1 HVQFLMG
8 KAAAMPLTY
17 ITLKYVFMS
26 KMIKLCLV
34 ACLWGIMLLG
44 NAQTQIAFISDAHI
58 QDVDGHAERVRS
70 MEVQVQSTRL
80 FNENYYALL
89 AALDDVARRNIRWVV
104 LPGDLT
110 DNGQFFNQQKIKNI
124 LHSYTQRKGMRFFVT
139 TGNHDPALPLGLMQK
154 NAHFLAADGS
164 RVTREDSCAGY
175 VSQMECY
182 ADFGFFPRKDDC
194 YWESPFTSYTY
205 DKYSYEDACRE
216 SVLSKR
222 TYTLCD
228 SLTATDASYLVEPVD
243 GLWLLAIDGGVY
255 LPKEMKDGKWSYQG
269 SSAGYNLVLKHKP
282 FLLPWVRKVVE
293 EAQKRHK
300 TLVAFSHYPLVD
312 FNDGVSEHVRRIWGD
327 RRFDLHR
334 VPEAEVSEAFLQAG
348 LRLHFAG
355 HMHVNDTGIWEG
367 KDGKHLYNIQVP
379 SIATYVPAYKILTIE
394 SDEVFR
400 VETVALDTVPGFDSL
415 FPLYRAEYQSDSLK
429 GHSPVWNKEILS
441 ARTYGEFCDYQFRDL
456 VRLRFIPRDLPESW
470 RACLDFTGA
479 RMLEAV
485 SGEDKSDDADW
496 TDWCM
501 KDLVLDLYRLR
512 YAERLALEDIPRTR
526 LAVYRYLFDRAR
538 ISTFRSAEV
547 EMVKGLGTLFLAFL
561 NGEPC
566 QNFVIDLKKD
576 TITED

>member
-1 HVQFLMG
+1 
-8 KAAAMPLTY
+8 
-17 ITLKYVFMS
+17 MS

-485 SGEDKSDDADW
+485 SGEDRSDDADW

-576 TITED
+576 AITED

>member
-1 HVQFLMG
+1 
-8 KAAAMPLTY
+8 
-17 ITLKYVFMS
+17 MS

-34 ACLWGIMLLG
+34 ACLWGITLLG

-89 AALDDVARRNIRWVV
+89 AALDDVARRDIRWVV

-154 NAHFLAADGS
+154 NAHFLVADGS

-312 FNDGVSEHVRRIWGD
+312 FNDGVSESVRRMWGD

-348 LRLHFAG
+348 LCLHFAG

-479 RMLEAV
+479 QMLEAV
-485 SGEDKSDDADW
+485 SGEEKSDDADW

-566 QNFVIDLKKD
+566 QNFVIDLEKD
-576 TITED
+576 TITGD

>member
-1 HVQFLMG
+1 
-8 KAAAMPLTY
+8 
-17 ITLKYVFMS
+17 MS

-34 ACLWGIMLLG
+34 ACLWGITLLG

-164 RVTREDSCAGY
+164 RVTREDSCVGY

-312 FNDGVSEHVRRIWGD
+312 FNDGVSESVRQMWGD

-479 RMLEAV
+479 QMLEAV
-485 SGEDKSDDADW
+485 SGEEKSDDADW

-566 QNFVIDLKKD
+566 QNFVIDLEKD
-576 TITED
+576 TITGD

>member
-1 HVQFLMG
+1 
-8 KAAAMPLTY
+8 
-17 ITLKYVFMS
+17 MS

-175 VSQMECY
+175 VSLMECY

-216 SVLSKR
+216 SVLGKR

-367 KDGKHLYNIQVP
+367 KDGKHLYNIQIP

-415 FPLYRAEYQSDSLK
+415 FPLYQAEYQSDSLK

-470 RACLDFTGA
+470 RSCLDFTGA
-479 RMLEAV
+479 RMLEIV
-485 SGEDKSDDADW
+485 SGEDKSDDAGW
-496 TDWCM
+496 TGWCM
-501 KDLVLDLYRLR
+501 NDLVLDLYRLR

-566 QNFVIDLKKD
+566 LNFVIDLEKD
-576 TITED
+576 AITED

>member
-1 HVQFLMG
+1 MG

-34 ACLWGIMLLG
+34 ACLWGITLLG

-538 ISTFRSAEV
+538 ISTFHSAEV

-566 QNFVIDLKKD
+566 QNFVIDLEKD
-576 TITED
+576 TITGD

>member
-1 HVQFLMG
+1 MNKV
-8 KAAAMPLTY
+8 
-17 ITLKYVFMS
+17 IE
-26 KMIKLCLV
+26 LCFAV
-34 ACLWGIMLLG
+34 CLWGVMLQG
-44 NAQTQIAFISDAHI
+44 SAQTQIAFISDAHI

-70 MEVQVQSTRL
+70 MEAQVQSTRL
-80 FNENYYALL
+80 FNENYYAFL
-89 AALDDVARRNIRWVV
+89 AALDDVARRDIRWVV

-110 DNGQFFNQQKIKNI
+110 DDGQFFNQQKIKELLN
-124 LHSYTQRKGMRFFVT
+124 SYAAAKGMRFFVT
-139 TGNHDPALPLGLMQK
+139 TGNHDPALPLGLVKK
-154 NAHFLAADGS
+154 NTHFLAADGS

-182 ADFGFFPRKDDC
+182 ADFGFFPRKDDR
-194 YWESPFTSYTY
+194 YWESPFTFYTY
-205 DKYSYEDACRE
+205 DKYAYEDACRE
-216 SVLSKR
+216 SVLGKR

-255 LPKEMKDGKWSYQG
+255 LPKEMKDGKWTYQG
-269 SSAGYNLVLKHKP
+269 SSAGYNFVLKHKP

-293 EAQKRHK
+293 EARKRHK

-312 FNDGVSEHVRRIWGD
+312 FNDGVSESVRRMWGN

-394 SDEVFR
+394 SDEAFR
-400 VETVALDTVPGFDSL
+400 VETVTLDTVPRFDSL
-415 FPLYRAEYQSDSLK
+415 FPLYRAEYQSDSLR
-429 GHSPVWNKEILS
+429 GHLPVWNKEILS

-470 RACLDFTGA
+470 GACLDFTGA
-479 RMLEAV
+479 RMLKAV
-485 SGEDKSDDADW
+485 SGEDKSEDADW
-496 TDWCM
+496 TGWCM
-501 KDLVLDLYRLR
+501 KDLVLDVYRLR
-512 YAERLALEDIPRTR
+512 YAERLALKDIPKTR
-526 LAVYRYLFDRAR
+526 LAAYRYLFDRAR
-538 ISTFRSAEV
+538 ISPLRSAEV
-547 EMVKGLGTLFLAFL
+547 EIVNGLGTLFLAFL

-566 QNFVIDLKKD
+566 QNFVIDLEKD
-576 TITED
+576 IITGD

>member
-1 HVQFLMG
+1 
-8 KAAAMPLTY
+8 
-17 ITLKYVFMS
+17 MS

-124 LHSYTQRKGMRFFVT
+124 LYSYTQRKGMRFFVT
-139 TGNHDPALPLGLMQK
+139 TGNHDPALPFGLMQK

>member
-1 HVQFLMG
+1 
-8 KAAAMPLTY
+8 
-17 ITLKYVFMS
+17 MS

-34 ACLWGIMLLG
+34 ACLWGITLLG

-243 GLWLLAIDGGVY
+243 ELWLLAIDGGVY

-312 FNDGVSEHVRRIWGD
+312 FNDGVSESVRQMWGD

-496 TDWCM
+496 TDWRM

-576 TITED
+576 VITED

>member
-1 HVQFLMG
+1 MNRIM
-8 KAAAMPLTY
+8 K
-17 ITLKYVFMS
+17 I
-26 KMIKLCLV
+26 CL
-34 ACLWGIMLLG
+34 AICLWGMILQG
-44 NAQTQIAFISDAHI
+44 SAQTQIAFISDAHI

-70 MEVQVQSTRL
+70 MEAQVQSTRL
-80 FNENYYALL
+80 FNENYYAFL
-89 AALDDVARRNIRWVV
+89 AALDDVARRDIRWVV

-110 DNGQFFNQQKIKNI
+110 DDGQFFNQQKIKELLN
-124 LHSYTQRKGMRFFVT
+124 SYAAAKGMRFFVT
-139 TGNHDPALPLGLMQK
+139 TGNHDPALPLGHAKK

-205 DKYSYEDACRE
+205 DKYAYEDACRE
-216 SVLSKR
+216 SVLGKR

-255 LPKEMKDGKWSYQG
+255 LPKEMKEGKWTYQG

-300 TLVAFSHYPLVD
+300 ILVAFSHYPLVD
-312 FNDGVSEHVRRIWGD
+312 FNDGVSEHVRRMWGD
-327 RRFDLHR
+327 RCFDLHR

-400 VETVALDTVPGFDSL
+400 VETVTLDTVPGFDSL
-415 FPLYRAEYQSDSLK
+415 FPLYRAEYQSDSLR

-470 RACLDFTGA
+470 RACLYFTGD
-479 RMLEAV
+479 RMLKAV
-485 SGEDKSDDADW
+485 SGEDKANNAEW

-501 KDLVLDLYRLR
+501 KDLVLDVYRLR
-512 YAERLALEDIPRTR
+512 YAERLALKDIPETR
-526 LAVYRYLFDRAR
+526 LAAYRYLFDRAR
-538 ISTFRSAEV
+538 ISPLRSAEV
-547 EMVKGLGTLFLAFL
+547 EIVNGLGTLFLAFL

-566 QNFVIDLKKD
+566 QNFVIDLEKD
-576 TITED
+576 AITGD

>member
-1 HVQFLMG
+1 
-8 KAAAMPLTY
+8 
-17 ITLKYVFMS
+17 MS

-34 ACLWGIMLLG
+34 ACLWGITLLG

-194 YWESPFTSYTY
+194 YWESPFTSDTY

-479 RMLEAV
+479 RMLEAM

>member
-1 HVQFLMG
+1 
-8 KAAAMPLTY
+8 
-17 ITLKYVFMS
+17 MS

-34 ACLWGIMLLG
+34 ACLWGITLLG

-228 SLTATDASYLVEPVD
+228 SLTATDVSYLVEPVD

-576 TITED
+576 AITED

>member
-1 HVQFLMG
+1 
-8 KAAAMPLTY
+8 
-17 ITLKYVFMS
+17 MS

-34 ACLWGIMLLG
+34 ACLWGITLLG

-194 YWESPFTSYTY
+194 YWESPSTSYTY

-312 FNDGVSEHVRRIWGD
+312 FNDGVSESVRQMWGD

-479 RMLEAV
+479 QMLEAV
-485 SGEDKSDDADW
+485 SGEEKSDDADW

-566 QNFVIDLKKD
+566 QNFVIDLEKD
-576 TITED
+576 TITGD

>member
-1 HVQFLMG
+1 MRHVINFLIFVGLLEFNIMH
-8 KAAAMPLTY
+8 
-17 ITLKYVFMS
+17 YVLRLFIS
-26 KMIKLCLV
+26 VFLG
-34 ACLWGIMLLG
+34 GIMVLG

-58 QDVDGHAERVRS
+58 QNVDGHPERVRS

-80 FNENYYALL
+80 FNENYYAFL

-110 DNGQFFNQQKIKNI
+110 DNGQFFNQEKIKEI
-124 LHSYTQRKGMRFFVT
+124 LHAYAGEKGMRFFVT
-139 TGNHDPALPLGLMQK
+139 TGNHDPALPLGMRQK
-154 NAHFLAADGS
+154 NVHFLSADGS

-182 ADFGFFPRKDDC
+182 ADFGFFPRKDDR

-205 DKYSYEDACRE
+205 DKYSYGEACRE
-216 SVLSKR
+216 SVLDKR
-222 TYTLCD
+222 TYVLCN

-255 LPKEMKDGKWSYQG
+255 LPKEMKDGKWTYQG

-293 EAQKRHK
+293 EARKRHK

-312 FNDGVSEHVRRIWGD
+312 FNDGVSEYVRRIWGD

-367 KDGKHLYNIQVP
+367 KEGKHLYNIQVP

-400 VETVALDTVPGFDSL
+400 VETVTLDTVPRFDSL
-415 FPLYRAEYQSDSLK
+415 FPLYRAECQSDSLR

-485 SGEDKSDDADW
+485 SGEDKSEDTDW

-512 YAERLALEDIPRTR
+512 YAERLALKDIPETR
-526 LAVYRYLFDRAR
+526 LAAYRYLFDRTR
-538 ISTFRSAEV
+538 ISPLRSTEV
-547 EMVKGLGTLFLAFL
+547 EMVNGLGTLFLAFL

-566 QNFVIDLKKD
+566 QNFVIDLEKD
-576 TITED
+576 AITGD

>member
-1 HVQFLMG
+1 
-8 KAAAMPLTY
+8 
-17 ITLKYVFMS
+17 MS

-34 ACLWGIMLLG
+34 ACLWGITLLG

-348 LRLHFAG
+348 LCLHFAG

-415 FPLYRAEYQSDSLK
+415 FPLYQAEYQSDSLK

-479 RMLEAV
+479 WMLEAV

>member
-1 HVQFLMG
+1 
-8 KAAAMPLTY
+8 
-17 ITLKYVFMS
+17 MS

-34 ACLWGIMLLG
+34 ACLWGITLLG

-312 FNDGVSEHVRRIWGD
+312 FNDGVSESVRQMWGD

-400 VETVALDTVPGFDSL
+400 VETVTLDTVPGFDSL

-470 RACLDFTGA
+470 RACLVFTGA
-479 RMLEAV
+479 QMLEAV
-485 SGEDKSDDADW
+485 SGEEKSDDADW

-566 QNFVIDLKKD
+566 QNFVIDLEKD
-576 TITED
+576 TITGD

>member
-1 HVQFLMG
+1 
-8 KAAAMPLTY
+8 
-17 ITLKYVFMS
+17 MS

-34 ACLWGIMLLG
+34 ACLWGITLLG

-89 AALDDVARRNIRWVV
+89 VALDDVARRNIRWVV

-312 FNDGVSEHVRRIWGD
+312 FNDGVSESVRQMWGD

-479 RMLEAV
+479 QMLEAV
-485 SGEDKSDDADW
+485 SGEEKSDDADW

-566 QNFVIDLKKD
+566 QNFVIDLEKD
-576 TITED
+576 TITGD

>member
-1 HVQFLMG
+1 
-8 KAAAMPLTY
+8 
-17 ITLKYVFMS
+17 MS

-110 DNGQFFNQQKIKNI
+110 DNGQFFNQQKIKSI

-216 SVLSKR
+216 SVLGKR

-243 GLWLLAIDGGVY
+243 GFWLLSIDGGVY

>member
-1 HVQFLMG
+1 
-8 KAAAMPLTY
+8 
-17 ITLKYVFMS
+17 MS

-34 ACLWGIMLLG
+34 ACLLGITLLG

-154 NAHFLAADGS
+154 NAHFLAVDGS

-312 FNDGVSEHVRRIWGD
+312 FNDGVSESVRQMWGD

-415 FPLYRAEYQSDSLK
+415 FPLYRAEYQSDSLR

-456 VRLRFIPRDLPESW
+456 ARLRFIPRDLPESW

-479 RMLEAV
+479 QMLEAV
-485 SGEDKSDDADW
+485 SGEEKSDDADW

-566 QNFVIDLKKD
+566 QNFVIDLEKD
-576 TITED
+576 AITGD

>member
-1 HVQFLMG
+1 
-8 KAAAMPLTY
+8 
-17 ITLKYVFMS
+17 MS

-34 ACLWGIMLLG
+34 ACLWGITLLG

-243 GLWLLAIDGGVY
+243 ELWLLAIDGGVY

-312 FNDGVSEHVRRIWGD
+312 FNDGVSESVRQMWGD

-400 VETVALDTVPGFDSL
+400 VETVMLDTVPGFDSL
-415 FPLYRAEYQSDSLK
+415 FPLYRAEYQWDSLK

>member
-1 HVQFLMG
+1 
-8 KAAAMPLTY
+8 
-17 ITLKYVFMS
+17 MS

-34 ACLWGIMLLG
+34 ACLWGITLLG

-312 FNDGVSEHVRRIWGD
+312 FNDGVSESVRQMWGD

-400 VETVALDTVPGFDSL
+400 VETVMLDTVPGFDSL
-415 FPLYRAEYQSDSLK
+415 FPLYRAEYQWDSLK

-485 SGEDKSDDADW
+485 SGEEKSDDADW

-512 YAERLALEDIPRTR
+512 YAERLALEDIPRTC

-566 QNFVIDLKKD
+566 QNFVIDLEKD
-576 TITED
+576 TITGD

>member
-1 HVQFLMG
+1 
-8 KAAAMPLTY
+8 
-17 ITLKYVFMS
+17 MS

-34 ACLWGIMLLG
+34 ACLWGITLLG

-222 TYTLCD
+222 NYTLCD

-312 FNDGVSEHVRRIWGD
+312 FNDGVSESVRQMWGD

-479 RMLEAV
+479 QMLEAV
-485 SGEDKSDDADW
+485 SGEEKSDDADW

-547 EMVKGLGTLFLAFL
+547 EMVKALGTLFLAFL

-566 QNFVIDLKKD
+566 QNFVIDLEKD
-576 TITED
+576 TITGD

>member
-1 HVQFLMG
+1 
-8 KAAAMPLTY
+8 
-17 ITLKYVFMS
+17 MS

-34 ACLWGIMLLG
+34 ACLWGITLLG

-394 SDEVFR
+394 NDEVFR

>member
-1 HVQFLMG
+1 
-8 KAAAMPLTY
+8 
-17 ITLKYVFMS
+17 MS

-34 ACLWGIMLLG
+34 ACLWGITLLG

-154 NAHFLAADGS
+154 NAHFLAVDGS

-312 FNDGVSEHVRRIWGD
+312 FNDGVSESVRQMWGD

-400 VETVALDTVPGFDSL
+400 VETVTLDTVPGFDSL
-415 FPLYRAEYQSDSLK
+415 FPLYRAEYQSDSLR

-456 VRLRFIPRDLPESW
+456 ARLRFIPRDLPESW
-470 RACLDFTGA
+470 RACLVFTGA
-479 RMLEAV
+479 QMLEAV
-485 SGEDKSDDADW
+485 SGEEKSDDADW

-566 QNFVIDLKKD
+566 QNFVIDLEKD
-576 TITED
+576 TITGD

>member
-1 HVQFLMG
+1 
-8 KAAAMPLTY
+8 
-17 ITLKYVFMS
+17 MS

-34 ACLWGIMLLG
+34 ACLLGITLLG

-312 FNDGVSEHVRRIWGD
+312 FNDGVSESVRQMWGD

-400 VETVALDTVPGFDSL
+400 VETVTLDTVPGFDSL
-415 FPLYRAEYQSDSLK
+415 FPLYRAEYQSDSLR

-479 RMLEAV
+479 QMLEAV
-485 SGEDKSDDADW
+485 SGEEKSDDADW

-566 QNFVIDLKKD
+566 QNFVIDLEKD
-576 TITED
+576 TITGD

>member
-1 HVQFLMG
+1 MHYVLRLFISVFLG
-8 KAAAMPLTY
+8 
-17 ITLKYVFMS
+17 
-26 KMIKLCLV
+26 
-34 ACLWGIMLLG
+34 GIMVLG

-58 QDVDGHAERVRS
+58 QNVDGHPERVRS

-80 FNENYYALL
+80 FNENYYAFL

-110 DNGQFFNQQKIKNI
+110 DDGQFFNQQKIKELLN
-124 LHSYTQRKGMRFFVT
+124 SYAAAKGMRFFVT
-139 TGNHDPALPLGLMQK
+139 TGNHDPALPLGMRQK
-154 NAHFLAADGS
+154 NVHFLSADGS

-216 SVLSKR
+216 SVLGKR

-255 LPKEMKDGKWSYQG
+255 LPKEMKEGKWTYQG

-293 EAQKRHK
+293 EARKRHK

-312 FNDGVSEHVRRIWGD
+312 FNDGVSESVRRMWGN

-367 KDGKHLYNIQVP
+367 EDGKHLYNIQVP

-400 VETVALDTVPGFDSL
+400 VETVTLDTVPGFDSL
-415 FPLYRAEYQSDSLK
+415 FPLYRAEYLSDSLR

-479 RMLEAV
+479 RMLKAV
-485 SGEDKSDDADW
+485 SGEDKSEDADW
-496 TDWCM
+496 TGWCM
-501 KDLVLDLYRLR
+501 KDLVLDVYRLR
-512 YAERLALEDIPRTR
+512 YAERLALKDIPETR
-526 LAVYRYLFDRAR
+526 LAAYRYLFDRAR
-538 ISTFRSAEV
+538 ISPLRSAEV
-547 EMVKGLGTLFLAFL
+547 GIVNGLGTLFLAFL

-566 QNFVIDLKKD
+566 QNFVIDLEKD
-576 TITED
+576 TITGD

>member
-1 HVQFLMG
+1 
-8 KAAAMPLTY
+8 
-17 ITLKYVFMS
+17 MS

-34 ACLWGIMLLG
+34 ACLWGITLLG
-44 NAQTQIAFISDAHI
+44 NVQTQIAFISDAHI

-367 KDGKHLYNIQVP
+367 KDRKHLYNIQVP

>member
-1 HVQFLMG
+1 MRHVINFLIFVGLLEFNIMH
-8 KAAAMPLTY
+8 
-17 ITLKYVFMS
+17 YVLRLFIS
-26 KMIKLCLV
+26 VFLG
-34 ACLWGIMLLG
+34 GIMVLG

-58 QDVDGHAERVRS
+58 QNVDGHPERVRS

-80 FNENYYALL
+80 FNENYYAFL

-110 DNGQFFNQQKIKNI
+110 DDGQFFNQQKIKELLN
-124 LHSYTQRKGMRFFVT
+124 SYAAAKGMRFFVT
-139 TGNHDPALPLGLMQK
+139 TGNHDPALPLGMRQK
-154 NAHFLAADGS
+154 NVHFLSADGS

-216 SVLSKR
+216 SVLGKR

-255 LPKEMKDGKWSYQG
+255 LPKEMKEGKWTYQG

-293 EAQKRHK
+293 EARKRHK

-312 FNDGVSEHVRRIWGD
+312 FNDGVSESVRRMWGN

-367 KDGKHLYNIQVP
+367 EDGKHLYNIQVP

-400 VETVALDTVPGFDSL
+400 VETVTLDTVPGFDSL
-415 FPLYRAEYQSDSLK
+415 FPLYRAEYQSDSLR

-479 RMLEAV
+479 RMLKAV
-485 SGEDKSDDADW
+485 SGEDKSEDADW
-496 TDWCM
+496 TGWCM
-501 KDLVLDLYRLR
+501 KDLVLDVYRLR
-512 YAERLALEDIPRTR
+512 YAERLALKDIPETR
-526 LAVYRYLFDRAR
+526 LAAYRYLFDRAR
-538 ISTFRSAEV
+538 ISPLRSAEV
-547 EMVKGLGTLFLAFL
+547 GIVNGLGTLFLAFL

-566 QNFVIDLKKD
+566 QNFVIDLEKD
-576 TITED
+576 TITGD

>member
-1 HVQFLMG
+1 
-8 KAAAMPLTY
+8 
-17 ITLKYVFMS
+17 MS

-34 ACLWGIMLLG
+34 ACLWGITLLG

-566 QNFVIDLKKD
+566 QNFVIDLEKD

>member
-1 HVQFLMG
+1 
-8 KAAAMPLTY
+8 
-17 ITLKYVFMS
+17 MS

-34 ACLWGIMLLG
+34 ACLWGITLLG

-312 FNDGVSEHVRRIWGD
+312 FNDGVSESVRRMWGD

-400 VETVALDTVPGFDSL
+400 VETVTLDTVPGFDSL

-479 RMLEAV
+479 QMLEAV
-485 SGEDKSDDADW
+485 SGEEKSDDADW

-576 TITED
+576 TITGD

>member
-1 HVQFLMG
+1 
-8 KAAAMPLTY
+8 
-17 ITLKYVFMS
+17 MS

-34 ACLWGIMLLG
+34 ACLWGITLLG

-228 SLTATDASYLVEPVD
+228 SLTATDVSYLVEPVD

-282 FLLPWVRKVVE
+282 FLLSWVRKVVE

>member
-1 HVQFLMG
+1 
-8 KAAAMPLTY
+8 
-17 ITLKYVFMS
+17 MS

-34 ACLWGIMLLG
+34 ACLWGITLLG

-400 VETVALDTVPGFDSL
+400 VETVMLDTVPGFDSL
-415 FPLYRAEYQSDSLK
+415 FPLYRAEYQWDSLK
-429 GHSPVWNKEILS
+429 GHSPIWNKEILS

-470 RACLDFTGA
+470 RACLDFTGV

-566 QNFVIDLKKD
+566 QNFVIDLEKD
-576 TITED
+576 TITGD

>member
-1 HVQFLMG
+1 
-8 KAAAMPLTY
+8 
-17 ITLKYVFMS
+17 MS

-34 ACLWGIMLLG
+34 ACLWGITLLG

-312 FNDGVSEHVRRIWGD
+312 FNGGVSESVRRMWGD

-479 RMLEAV
+479 QMLEAV
-485 SGEDKSDDADW
+485 SGEEKSDDADW

-566 QNFVIDLKKD
+566 QNFVIDLEKD
-576 TITED
+576 TITGD

>member
-1 HVQFLMG
+1 
-8 KAAAMPLTY
+8 
-17 ITLKYVFMS
+17 MS

-34 ACLWGIMLLG
+34 ACLWGITLLG

-400 VETVALDTVPGFDSL
+400 METVALDTVPGFDSL

-496 TDWCM
+496 TDWRM

-576 TITED
+576 VITED

>member
-1 HVQFLMG
+1 
-8 KAAAMPLTY
+8 
-17 ITLKYVFMS
+17 MS

-34 ACLWGIMLLG
+34 ACLWGITLLG

-139 TGNHDPALPLGLMQK
+139 TGNHDPTLPLGLMQK

-222 TYTLCD
+222 AYTLCD

-312 FNDGVSEHVRRIWGD
+312 FNDGVSESVRQMWGD

-479 RMLEAV
+479 QMLEAV
-485 SGEDKSDDADW
+485 SGEEKSDDADW

-566 QNFVIDLKKD
+566 QNFVIDLEKD
-576 TITED
+576 TITGD

>member
-1 HVQFLMG
+1 
-8 KAAAMPLTY
+8 
-17 ITLKYVFMS
+17 MS

-34 ACLWGIMLLG
+34 ACLWGITLLG

-80 FNENYYALL
+80 LNENYYALL

-312 FNDGVSEHVRRIWGD
+312 FNDGVSESVRQMWGD

-367 KDGKHLYNIQVP
+367 KDGKHLYNI
-379 SIATYVPAYKILTIE
+379 
-394 SDEVFR
+394 
-400 VETVALDTVPGFDSL
+400 
-415 FPLYRAEYQSDSLK
+415 
-429 GHSPVWNKEILS
+429 
-441 ARTYGEFCDYQFRDL
+441 
-456 VRLRFIPRDLPESW
+456 
-470 RACLDFTGA
+470 
-479 RMLEAV
+479 
-485 SGEDKSDDADW
+485 
-496 TDWCM
+496 
-501 KDLVLDLYRLR
+501 
-512 YAERLALEDIPRTR
+512 
-526 LAVYRYLFDRAR
+526 
-538 ISTFRSAEV
+538 
-547 EMVKGLGTLFLAFL
+547 
-561 NGEPC
+561 
-566 QNFVIDLKKD
+566 
-576 TITED
+576 

>member
-1 HVQFLMG
+1 
-8 KAAAMPLTY
+8 
-17 ITLKYVFMS
+17 
-26 KMIKLCLV
+26 
-34 ACLWGIMLLG
+34 
-44 NAQTQIAFISDAHI
+44 
-58 QDVDGHAERVRS
+58 

-175 VSQMECY
+175 GSQMECY

-243 GLWLLAIDGGVY
+243 ELWLLAIDGGVY

-312 FNDGVSEHVRRIWGD
+312 FNDGVSESVRQMWGD

-470 RACLDFTGA
+470 WVCLDFTGA

-496 TDWCM
+496 TDWRM

-576 TITED
+576 VITED